1 MANEEQIVA
10 KTENLDRIV
19 GDFQSN
25 LNEYLKNM
33 NQYVKDINTL
43 FGDLAKNWSGKP
55 YEDFKAKMTN
65 PRNSINASLIKGQ
78 KVYEQLGPIKTML
91 SQALE
96 AMRKGGS
103 K

>member
-1 MANEEQIVA
+1 MNEEQVIA

-19 GDFQSN
+19 GEFQNN
-25 LNEYLKNM
+25 LNTYLTNM

-43 FGDLAKNWSGKP
+43 FGELAKNWSGKP
-55 YEDFKAKMTN
+55 YEDFKAKMSS
-65 PRNSINASLIKGQ
+65 PRNNINASLVKGK
-78 KVYEQLGPIKTML
+78 KVYEQLGPIKSTL

-96 AMRKGGS
+96 AMRKGGA